1 MQTIILLQ
9 KSPETL
15 AFYQDKFQY
24 IHVDEYQDTNQAQYV
39 LVNML
44 AHKYKNI
51 CVVGDADQSIYG
63 WRGANMENI
72 LNFEDDYPNAA
83 VIKLEQNYRSTKN
96 ILKAANDVIENNELR
111 KDKTLW
117 TDNQNGEKIKYH
129 RARTAVDEAYYVL
142 KQIQANLKQGRNY
155 GEMAILYRTN
165 AQSRLMEDALMKAN
179 IPYKLVGAHKF
190 YDRKEIKDILA
201 YLRLTTNLDDSLSF
215 ERIVNEPKRG
225 IGPTSLNKLYEF
237 AALNGLSLLDAAR
250 DATFAGIAKKAASE
264 LAKFAQMITDLHDF
278 QASHTLTEVID
289 EILQRSGYL
298 AMLNSDKSL
307 ENQSRLENLE
317 EFKTVT
323 KQFET
328 TWEPENEEADLFIDF
343 LADLALVSD
352 QDSIEENEQVTLMT
366 LHAAKGL
373 EFPIVFLMGLEEG
386 IFPLGRAVDDQSELE
401 EERRLAYVG
410 ITRAEELL
418 YLTNATSRM
427 LYGRLQN
434 NAASRFIKEISADLI
449 EADNQNALTATT
461 RPTRRSLRKPAG
473 YVHPIQKQATPAKP
487 KTMASYQIGDK
498 VLHKAWGEGTVVKT
512 TGTGDK
518 MELDVAF
525 SGIGIKRLL
534 VEFAPITK
542 KE

>member
-473 YVHPIQKQATPAKP
+473 YVHPSQKQATPAKP